1 MAKAKAKA
9 EKKEQPEDEFELLAR
24 NLPPDAKKRLLDIK
38 AKLDSFKVKLLEKF
52 DKYVIGIS
60 LLPPSRKQESDFSQL
75 RIPTTLGMPAPE
87 KPILPKLPKGDKIA
101 VAAPEVQQAAKSP
114 EADKQAFDQETINC
128 LILVDD
134 SDSKKMSKLELRDK
148 LSRIMESMATEV
160 DKNLKP
166 QTLLLSE
173 LWQNCY
179 DGKYEILNLIAMSAI
194 TFDMGMLK
202 AIKIAEVHKGM
213 VLKKFERYIV
223 SYVLAGSLVQGRA
236 TEKSDI
242 DVFIVIDDT
251 DVKRMTRFELK
262 DKLRAIIISM
272 GIEAGELTGIK
283 NKLNIQ
289 IYILTDFWDSI
300 KEANPVIFTFLRDGV
315 PFYDRG
321 MFMPWKQLLKIGKI
335 KPSQEAIDL
344 YMSTGDQMLNRV
356 KFKIKEIGMED
367 TYWSI
372 LTPSQ
377 AALMLYGVSPPTPK
391 ETAQLMRDIFVK
403 KEKLLEDEYV
413 RILENNIEVRKK
425 LEHGELKE
433 FTGRQADELL
443 MDAEKYLKRIDK
455 LFKDIEEVKERE
467 AVLETY
473 EEVIKTVREVLKGE
487 GIKKAADSQLLK
499 LFEDELI
506 AEGKAP
512 AKMLRAIEA
521 IMKAKQDYDSGNLT
535 KAEVAKTRKES
546 QILLRN
552 LLEYLQRKLGRQLDK
567 ARIRVRHGD
576 KIGEVLLLEDKA
588 IIIHDITQRDK
599 SISLASVTS
608 AGSLTNPKE
617 ININDYDKLISEF
630 VAPEKVLVNE
640 KTFSSL
646 KNIFGKDVEI
656 IMS

>member
-101 VAAPEVQQAAKSP
+101 VAAPGVQQAAKSP

>member
-101 VAAPEVQQAAKSP
+101 VAAPGVQQAAKSP

-356 KFKIKEIGMED
+356 KF
-367 TYWSI
+367 
-372 LTPSQ
+372 
-377 AALMLYGVSPPTPK
+377 
-391 ETAQLMRDIFVK
+391 
-403 KEKLLEDEYV
+403 
-413 RILENNIEVRKK
+413 
-425 LEHGELKE
+425 
-433 FTGRQADELL
+433 
-443 MDAEKYLKRIDK
+443 
-455 LFKDIEEVKERE
+455 
-467 AVLETY
+467 
-473 EEVIKTVREVLKGE
+473 
-487 GIKKAADSQLLK
+487 
-499 LFEDELI
+499 
-506 AEGKAP
+506 
-512 AKMLRAIEA
+512 
-521 IMKAKQDYDSGNLT
+521 
-535 KAEVAKTRKES
+535 
-546 QILLRN
+546 
-552 LLEYLQRKLGRQLDK
+552 
-567 ARIRVRHGD
+567 
-576 KIGEVLLLEDKA
+576 
-588 IIIHDITQRDK
+588 
-599 SISLASVTS
+599 
-608 AGSLTNPKE
+608 
-617 ININDYDKLISEF
+617 
-630 VAPEKVLVNE
+630 
-640 KTFSSL
+640 
-646 KNIFGKDVEI
+646 
-656 IMS
+656 